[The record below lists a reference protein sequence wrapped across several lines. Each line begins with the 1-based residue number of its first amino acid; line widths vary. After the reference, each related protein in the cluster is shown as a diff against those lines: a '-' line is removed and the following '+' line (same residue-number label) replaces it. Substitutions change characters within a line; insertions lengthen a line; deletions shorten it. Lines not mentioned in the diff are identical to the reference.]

1 MAESVRLLLQAARL
15 SLIESNPFV
24 ESMNNSRGVT
34 VRPNNIKQIN
44 GDFLSDCLT
53 VGTMADSYN
62 EGPPFMRGFS
72 PPPT

>member
-44 GDFLSDCLT
+44 GDFLSDCPT
-53 VGTMADSYN
+53 VGTMADS
-62 EGPPFMRGFS
+62 
-72 PPPT
+72 

>member
-24 ESMNNSRGVT
+24 ELMNNSGGVT

-44 GDFLSDCLT
+44 GNVLSDCPT
-53 VGTMADSYN
+53 VGTMADS
-62 EGPPFMRGFS
+62 
-72 PPPT
+72 